1 MVSNLQHYPYATIT
15 NKTPYATHQYLLK
28 WSGVDVY
35 YASTKICS
43 VDYIN
48 EGIASG
54 GKWTASSRGVCLIT
68 IITAVIAL
76 PSLPDGLVC
85 DSYQSSGTS
94 YSQFAIIMD
103 GDDACR
109 VVRVV
114 K

>member
-1 MVSNLQHYPYATIT
+1 MCVCVCVCVGRLILVSNLQHYPYATIT
-15 NKTPYATHQYLLK
+15 NKTPYATHQYLSK

-76 PSLPDGLVC
+76 PSLPDLGYELFTIYLPLLWTVM
-85 DSYQSSGTS
+85 
-94 YSQFAIIMD
+94 IP
-103 GDDACR
+103 
-109 VVRVV
+109 VV
-114 K
+114 